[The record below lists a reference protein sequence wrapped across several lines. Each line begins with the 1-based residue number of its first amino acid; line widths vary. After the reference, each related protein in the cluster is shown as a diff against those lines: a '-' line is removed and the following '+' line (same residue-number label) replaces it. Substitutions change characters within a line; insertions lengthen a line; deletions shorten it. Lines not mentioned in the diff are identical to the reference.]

1 VIQQAYDVLSD
12 PQERAW
18 YDSHREQILRGGL
31 GEKLEDEGIDLFQYF
46 SSACYSGFG
55 DDESGFYGVYIEVFN
70 TLAKEDMDFIDDED
84 SDFEIPGFG
93 KSADEYEM
101 VVGPFYAYWTG
112 YSTPRSFSWLDKY
125 DTRQGENRW
134 VKRKMEAENKKV
146 RDKARKERNEVV
158 RNLVQFI
165 RKRDKRVAE
174 YSKKLVEKAE
184 LNKKKTQ
191 EFQKKQRDERKKLFD
206 AAGGETGGFSM
217 GEMEEQLR
225 QLEGQYTD
233 SESEVEQEPDLNSE
247 EEEELG
253 EELDDLYCVACDKMF
268 KTVGAK
274 DNHETSRK
282 HKDKLQKLIEEMKEE
297 EAVSDVDDSDKSN
310 GIEEIVKDH
319 SSSNEN
325 EEDVSAVKIPVESEP
340 RSKGRSKKQKKKQK
354 KRAEIV
360 ESDSEPDNDIVTAVP
375 ESSDEDSKRGKN
387 GKSKSK
393 KKLKKD
399 KSPGDPIINNDT
411 CEPENSSKVIVD
423 ESDHVVAQESECPE
437 NIVEGNPDEEIT
449 IIKASAT
456 ENEDNSNKSRS
467 KTSKKENSLEKRDNE
482 SESLLC
488 VQCRR
493 SFPSKNKLFNHLKS
507 TGHAVH
513 IPSDSQPAPSKS
525 KKKSKNCHGPP

>member
-93 KSADEYEM
+93 KSTDEYEM

-158 RNLVQFI
+158 RNLVQFM

-282 HKDKLQKLIEEMKEE
+282 HKDNLQKLIEEMKEE
-297 EAVSDVDDSDKSN
+297 EAVSDVDNSDKSN
-310 GIEEIVKDH
+310 GIEEIIKDH
-319 SSSNEN
+319 SSSNEYD
-325 EEDVSAVKIPVESEP
+325 EEDVTAVKIPVESAP
-340 RSKGRSKKQKKKQK
+340 RNKGRSKKQKKKQK
-354 KRAEIV
+354 KKAGIV

-375 ESSDEDSKRGKN
+375 VSSDEDSKRGKK

-393 KKLKKD
+393 KKLKKE
-399 KSPGDPIINNDT
+399 KSPEDTLINNDI
-411 CEPENSSKVIVD
+411 CEPENSSEVIVD

-437 NIVEGNPDEEIT
+437 NIAEGNPDEEIT

-467 KTSKKENSLEKRDNE
+467 KK
-482 SESLLC
+482 
-488 VQCRR
+488 
-493 SFPSKNKLFNHLKS
+493 
-507 TGHAVH
+507 
-513 IPSDSQPAPSKS
+513 I
-525 KKKSKNCHGPP
+525 